1 MGVKSAK
8 RIVLLG
14 PDCSGKS
21 TLAEKLSK
29 ELGIKV
35 YSNRRIPD
43 DLDAVAAVLDFV
55 RKVVRDSDEEFIL
68 DQWQYPVDIIYNRT
82 LRHMPSPMETIESLI
97 LPELIMGRVLF
108 LFIDASD
115 EELTRRFNQR
125 GDELWNIDQILEVA
139 RAYRDYYRDAGM
151 LPRERIDTT
160 GATPH
165 EVFLAAREIINTW
178 EGWSSEWERLYYS
191 VVD

>member
-1 MGVKSAK
+1 MEIAK
-8 RIVLLG
+8 RIVLVG

-21 TLAEKLSK
+21 TLAGKLSK

-35 YSNRRIPD
+35 YPNRRIPD

-68 DQWQYPVDIIYNRT
+68 DQWQYPVDIVYSRT
-82 LRHMPSPMETIESLI
+82 LRHTQSPMETIEDLI
-97 LPELIMGRVLF
+97 LPELIRGGVLF
-108 LFIDASD
+108 LFVDAAD
-115 EELTRRFNQR
+115 EELTRRFNHR

-139 RAYRDYYRDAGM
+139 QAYRDYYYHGAGM

-165 EVFLAAREIINTW
+165 EVFLAAMEIVKTW
-178 EGWSSEWERLYYS
+178 ERWLSE
-191 VVD
+191 

>member
-1 MGVKSAK
+1 MGVKGAK

-35 YSNRRIPD
+35 YPNRRIPD
-43 DLDAVAAVLDFV
+43 DLDAVAAVLNFV
-55 RKVVRDSDEEFIL
+55 RRVVRDSDDGFIL
-68 DQWQYPVDIIYNRT
+68 DQWQYPVDIVYNRT
-82 LRHMPSPMETIESLI
+82 LKHMPSPMETIESLI
-97 LPELIMGRVLF
+97 LPELVVGGVLF
-108 LFIDASD
+108 LFVDASN
-115 EELTRRFNQR
+115 EELARRFDQR

-139 RAYRDYYRDAGM
+139 QAYRDYYHGARM

-165 EVFLAAREIINTW
+165 EVFLAAMEIINTW
-178 EGWSSEWERLYYS
+178 KGW
-191 VVD
+191 

>member
-1 MGVKSAK
+1 KHREVTYQVGRKSAK

-35 YSNRRIPD
+35 YPNRRIPD

-82 LRHMPSPMETIESLI
+82 LRHMPSPMETIERS
-97 LPELIMGRVLF
+97 EERRVGKECR
-108 LFIDASD
+108 S
-115 EELTRRFNQR
+115 R
-125 GDELWNIDQILEVA
+125 GS
-139 RAYRDYYRDAGM
+139 
-151 LPRERIDTT
+151 P
-160 GATPH
+160 
-165 EVFLAAREIINTW
+165 
-178 EGWSSEWERLYYS
+178 
-191 VVD
+191 

>member
-1 MGVKSAK
+1 
-8 RIVLLG
+8 
-14 PDCSGKS
+14 
-21 TLAEKLSK
+21 
-29 ELGIKV
+29 
-35 YSNRRIPD
+35 PD

-97 LPELIMGRVLF
+97 LPELIVGRVLF

-125 GDELWNIDQILEVA
+125 RDQLWTIDQSNEVA
-139 RAYRDYYRDAGM
+139 HAYRYYDRGAGR
-151 LPRERIDTT
+151 LPRDRVDTT
-160 GATPH
+160 GATAH
-165 EVFLAAREIINTW
+165 EVFLAAREIIKTW
-178 EGWSSEWERLYYS
+178 KGGSSQWERLYYS
-191 VVD
+191 

>member
-1 MGVKSAK
+1 MEIAK

-35 YSNRRIPD
+35 YPNRRIPD

-55 RKVVRDSDEEFIL
+55 RKVVRGSDEEFIL
-68 DQWQYPVDIIYNRT
+68 DQWQYPVDIVYNRT
-82 LRHMPSPMETIESLI
+82 LRHTQSPMEIIEDLI
-97 LPELIMGRVLF
+97 LPELIKGGVLF
-108 LFIDASD
+108 LFVDASN
-115 EELTRRFNQR
+115 EELIRRFNQR

-139 RAYRDYYRDAGM
+139 QAYRDYYHGAGM

-165 EVFLAAREIINTW
+165 EVFLAAMEIINTQK
-178 EGWSSEWERLYYS
+178 GWLSE
-191 VVD
+191 